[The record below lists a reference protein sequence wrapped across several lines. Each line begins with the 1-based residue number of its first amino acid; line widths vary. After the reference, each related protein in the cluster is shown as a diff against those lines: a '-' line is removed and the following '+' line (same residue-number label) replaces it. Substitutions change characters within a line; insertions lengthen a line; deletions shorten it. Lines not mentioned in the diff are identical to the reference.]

1 MDLSSLSIRKIHQLI
16 TKKEI
21 STQELVEEYLKK
33 IEKENPEINAFLE
46 VFKEES
52 IKQGQEVDRKIQKGE
67 EISILE
73 GIPVA
78 VKDNILVANKRC
90 TAGSKILENYIAP
103 YDATVVKKLKE
114 KGAII
119 VGKTNLDEFAIG
131 SSGEFSAYG
140 VTRNPKNLEYV
151 PGGSSSGSAAAVA
164 ADMVPVALGSDTGGS
179 IRQPASFCGIIGFK
193 PTYGSVS
200 RFGLIAMSSS
210 LDQIGPFGKNV
221 EDIKIIYETIK
232 GEDEMDSTT
241 VSFSQK
247 PAKEKLEEIKIG
259 IPKEYFGQGIDP
271 KVKEIIE
278 DRIKDLELSGAS
290 IEEVSLPHTD
300 YALATYYIV
309 MTAEVSSNLA
319 RYDGIKYGKSLAEID
334 RIQRI
339 QNLLDVYFETR
350 KEFLG
355 EEVKRRIMLGTY
367 CLSVGYYEAYYL
379 QAQKVRTLIKED
391 FEKAFKKVDLLLTPT
406 SPTPPFK
413 LGERLENPLTMYMA
427 DILTV
432 SVNLA
437 GLPAISLPAGEVNK
451 LPVGLQLIG
460 PTFSENFLLSVAQLS
475 QNLWT

>member
-1 MDLSSLSIRKIHQLI
+1 MDLSSLSIGEIHKLLI
-16 TKKEI
+16 QKEI
-21 STQELVEEYLKK
+21 SAQELLGEYLKIIK
-33 IEKENPEINAFLE
+33 KENPKINAFLE
-46 VFKEES
+46 VFEEEG
-52 IKQGQEVDRKIQKGE
+52 IKQAQEIDKKIEKGDK
-67 EISILE
+67 ISILE

-78 VKDNILVANKRC
+78 IKDNILVANKRC
-90 TAGSKILENYIAP
+90 TAGSKVLENYIAP
-103 YDATVVKKLKE
+103 YDATAVKKLKE

-119 VGKTNLDEFAIG
+119 IGKTNLDEFAIG

-140 VTRNPKNLEYV
+140 ITRNPKNLEYV

-164 ADMVPVALGSDTGGS
+164 ADMVPVALGTDTGGS

-210 LDQIGPFGKNV
+210 LDQIGPLGKNV
-221 EDIKIIYETIK
+221 EDIKIIYEAIK
-232 GEDEMDSTT
+232 GEDKMDSTS

-247 PAKEKLEEIKIG
+247 PAKERLEEIKIG
-259 IPKEYFGQGIDP
+259 IPKEYFAKGIDQR
-271 KVKEIIE
+271 VREIIK
-278 DRIKDLELSGAS
+278 DRIKDLELSGAN

-319 RYDGIKYGKSLAEID
+319 RYDGIKYGKSLVESD
-334 RIQRI
+334 RIT
-339 QNLLDVYFETR
+339 NLLDVYFETR

-379 QAQKVRTLIKED
+379 QAQKVRTLIKQD
-391 FEKAFKKVDLLLTPT
+391 FEKVFKKVDILLTPT

-427 DILTV
+427 DVLTV
-432 SVNLA
+432 SANLA
-437 GLPAISLPAGEVNK
+437 GLPAISLPAEEVDK

-460 PTFSENFLLSVAQLS
+460 PAFSENFLLSVAQLA
-475 QNLWT
+475 QKIWT

>member
-1 MDLSSLSIRKIHQLI
+1 MELSSLSIREIHRLI

-21 STQELVEEYLKK
+21 STQELVERYLKK

-52 IKQGQEVDRKIQKGE
+52 IKQAQEIDRKIQKGE

-78 VKDNILVANKRC
+78 IKDNILVADKRC

-164 ADMVPVALGSDTGGS
+164 ADMVPIALGSDTGGS

-210 LDQIGPFGKNV
+210 LDQIGPLGKNV
-221 EDIKIIYETIK
+221 EDIKIVYEVIRGK
-232 GEDEMDSTT
+232 DEMDSTT

-247 PAKEKLEEIKIG
+247 PVKERLEEIKIG
-259 IPKEYFGQGIDP
+259 IPKEYFAKGIDQR
-271 KVKEIIE
+271 VKEIIK
-278 DRIKDLELSGAS
+278 DRIKDFELSGAS

-300 YALATYYIV
+300 YALATYYII

-319 RYDGIKYGKSLAEID
+319 RYDGIKYGKSLAESD
-334 RIQRI
+334 RIT
-339 QNLLDVYFETR
+339 NLLDVYFETR

-379 QAQKVRTLIKED
+379 QAQKVRTLIKKD
-391 FEKAFKKVDLLLTPT
+391 FEKAFKKVDILLTPT

-427 DILTV
+427 DVLTV
-432 SVNLA
+432 SANLA
-437 GLPAISLPAGEVNK
+437 GLPAISLPAGEIDK

-460 PTFSENFLLSVAQLS
+460 PAFSENFLLSVAQLA
-475 QNLWT
+475 QKIWT

>member
-1 MDLSSLSIRKIHQLI
+1 MDLSSLSVGEIHKLLI
-16 TKKEI
+16 QKEI
-21 STQELVEEYLKK
+21 SAQELLGEYLEIIK
-33 IEKENPEINAFLE
+33 KENPKINAFLE
-46 VFKEES
+46 IFEEEG
-52 IKQGQEVDRKIQKGE
+52 IKQAQEVDKKIEKGDK
-67 EISILE
+67 ISILE

-78 VKDNILVANKRC
+78 IKDNILVANKRC

-119 VGKTNLDEFAIG
+119 IGKTNLDEFAIG

-164 ADMVPVALGSDTGGS
+164 ADMVPIALGSDTGGS

-210 LDQIGPFGKNV
+210 LDQIGPLGKNV
-221 EDIKIIYETIK
+221 EDIKIVYEVIRGK
-232 GEDEMDSTT
+232 DEMDSTT

-247 PAKEKLEEIKIG
+247 PVKERLEEIKIG
-259 IPKEYFGQGIDP
+259 IPKEYFTKGIDQR
-271 KVKEIIE
+271 VKEIIK
-278 DRIKDLELSGAS
+278 DRIKDFELSGAS

-300 YALATYYIV
+300 YALATYYII

-319 RYDGIKYGKSLAEID
+319 RYDGIKYGKSLAESDKIT
-334 RIQRI
+334 
-339 QNLLDVYFETR
+339 NLLDVYFETR

-379 QAQKVRTLIKED
+379 QAQKVRTLIKKD
-391 FEKAFKKVDLLLTPT
+391 FEKAFKKVDILLTPT

-427 DILTV
+427 DVLTV
-432 SVNLA
+432 SANLA
-437 GLPAISLPAGEVNK
+437 GLPAISLPAGEIDK

-460 PTFSENFLLSVAQLS
+460 PAFSENFLLSVAQLA
-475 QNLWT
+475 QKIWT

>member
-1 MDLSSLSIRKIHQLI
+1 MDLSSLSIGEIHKLLI
-16 TKKEI
+16 QKEI
-21 STQELVEEYLKK
+21 SAQELLGGYLEIIK
-33 IEKENPEINAFLE
+33 KENPKINAFLE
-46 VFKEES
+46 IFEEEG
-52 IKQGQEVDRKIQKGE
+52 IKQAQEVDKKIEKGDK
-67 EISILE
+67 ISILE

-78 VKDNILVANKRC
+78 IKDNILVANKRC

-119 VGKTNLDEFAIG
+119 IGKTNLDEFAIG

-164 ADMVPVALGSDTGGS
+164 ADMVPIALGSDTGGS

-210 LDQIGPFGKNV
+210 LDQIGPLGKNV
-221 EDIKIIYETIK
+221 EDIKIVYEVIRGK
-232 GEDEMDSTT
+232 DEMDSTT

-247 PAKEKLEEIKIG
+247 PVKERLEEIKIG
-259 IPKEYFGQGIDP
+259 IPKEYFTKGIDQR
-271 KVKEIIE
+271 VKEIIK
-278 DRIKDLELSGAS
+278 DRIKDFELSGAS

-300 YALATYYIV
+300 YALATYYII

-319 RYDGIKYGKSLAEID
+319 RYDGIKYGKSLAESD
-334 RIQRI
+334 RIT
-339 QNLLDVYFETR
+339 NLLDVYFETR

-379 QAQKVRTLIKED
+379 QAQKVRTLIKKD
-391 FEKAFKKVDLLLTPT
+391 FEKAFKKVDILLTPT

-427 DILTV
+427 DVLTV
-432 SVNLA
+432 SANLA
-437 GLPAISLPAGEVNK
+437 GLPAISLPAGEIDK

-460 PTFSENFLLSVAQLS
+460 PAFSENFLLSVAQLA
-475 QNLWT
+475 QKIWT

>member
-1 MDLSSLSIRKIHQLI
+1 MDLSSLSIGEIHKLLI
-16 TKKEI
+16 QKEI
-21 STQELVEEYLKK
+21 SAQELLGEYLEIIK
-33 IEKENPEINAFLE
+33 KENPKINAFLE
-46 VFKEES
+46 IFEEEG
-52 IKQGQEVDRKIQKGE
+52 IKQAQEVDKKIEKGDK
-67 EISILE
+67 ISILE

-78 VKDNILVANKRC
+78 IKDNILVANKRC

-119 VGKTNLDEFAIG
+119 IGKTNLDEFAIG

-164 ADMVPVALGSDTGGS
+164 ADMVPIALGSDTGGS

-210 LDQIGPFGKNV
+210 LDQIGPLGKNV
-221 EDIKIIYETIK
+221 EDIKIVYEVIRGK
-232 GEDEMDSTT
+232 DEMDSTT
-241 VSFSQK
+241 VLFSQK
-247 PAKEKLEEIKIG
+247 PVKEKLEEIKIG
-259 IPKEYFGQGIDP
+259 IPKEYFAKGIDQR
-271 KVKEIIE
+271 VKEIIK
-278 DRIKDLELSGAS
+278 DRIKDFELSGAS

-300 YALATYYIV
+300 YALATYYII

-319 RYDGIKYGKSLAEID
+319 RYDGIKYGKSLAESD
-334 RIQRI
+334 RIT
-339 QNLLDVYFETR
+339 NLLDVYFETR

-379 QAQKVRTLIKED
+379 QAQKVRTLIKKD
-391 FEKAFKKVDLLLTPT
+391 FEKAFKKVDILLTPT

-427 DILTV
+427 DVLTV
-432 SVNLA
+432 SANLA
-437 GLPAISLPAGEVNK
+437 GLPAISLPAGEIDK

-460 PTFSENFLLSVAQLS
+460 PAFSENFLLSVAQLA
-475 QNLWT
+475 QKIWT

>member
-1 MDLSSLSIRKIHQLI
+1 MDLSSLSVGEIHKLLI
-16 TKKEI
+16 QKEI
-21 STQELVEEYLKK
+21 SAQELLGEYLEIIK
-33 IEKENPEINAFLE
+33 KENPKINAFLE
-46 VFKEES
+46 IFEEEG
-52 IKQGQEVDRKIQKGE
+52 IKQAQEVDKKIEKGDK
-67 EISILE
+67 ISILE

-78 VKDNILVANKRC
+78 IKDNILLANKRC

-119 VGKTNLDEFAIG
+119 IGKTNLDEFAIG

-164 ADMVPVALGSDTGGS
+164 ADMVPIALGSDTGGS

-210 LDQIGPFGKNV
+210 LDQIGPLGKNV
-221 EDIKIIYETIK
+221 EDIKIVYEVIRGK
-232 GEDEMDSTT
+232 DEMDSTT

-247 PAKEKLEEIKIG
+247 PVKERLEEIKIG
-259 IPKEYFGQGIDP
+259 IPKEYFTKGIDQR
-271 KVKEIIE
+271 VKEIIK
-278 DRIKDLELSGAS
+278 DRIKDFELSGAS

-300 YALATYYIV
+300 YALATYYII

-319 RYDGIKYGKSLAEID
+319 RYDGIKYGKSLAESDKIT
-334 RIQRI
+334 
-339 QNLLDVYFETR
+339 NLLDVYFETR

-379 QAQKVRTLIKED
+379 QAQKVRTLIKKD
-391 FEKAFKKVDLLLTPT
+391 FEKAFKKVDILLTPT

-427 DILTV
+427 DVLTV
-432 SVNLA
+432 SANLA
-437 GLPAISLPAGEVNK
+437 GLPAISLPAGEIDK

-460 PTFSENFLLSVAQLS
+460 PAFSENFLLSVAQLA
-475 QNLWT
+475 QKIWT

>member
-1 MDLSSLSIRKIHQLI
+1 MELSSLSIREIHRLI

-21 STQELVEEYLKK
+21 STQELVERYLKK

-52 IKQGQEVDRKIQKGE
+52 IKQAQEIDRKIQKGE

-78 VKDNILVANKRC
+78 IKDNILVADKRC

-103 YDATVVKKLKE
+103 YDATVVRKLKE
-114 KGAII
+114 KGAIV

-140 VTRNPKNLEYV
+140 ATRNPKNLEYV

-164 ADMVPVALGSDTGGS
+164 ANMVPVALGSDTGGS
-179 IRQPASFCGIIGFK
+179 VRQPASFCGIIGFK
-193 PTYGSVS
+193 PTYGLVS

-210 LDQIGPFGKNV
+210 LDQIGPLGKNV
-221 EDIKIIYETIK
+221 EDVKIIYEAIK

-241 VSFSQK
+241 VSFLQK
-247 PAKEKLEEIKIG
+247 QTKERLEEVKIG
-259 IPKEYFGQGIDP
+259 IPKEYFARGINP

-319 RYDGIKYGKSLAEID
+319 RYDGIKYGKSLSGSD
-334 RIQRI
+334 RV
-339 QNLLDVYFETR
+339 QNLLDVYLETR

-367 CLSVGYYEAYYL
+367 CLSVGYYDAYYL

-391 FEKAFKKVDLLLTPT
+391 FERAFQKVDFLLTPT

-427 DILTV
+427 DILTA

-437 GLPAISLPAGEVNK
+437 GLPAISLSAGEVDK

-460 PTFSENFLLSVAQLS
+460 PAFSENFLLSIAQLA
-475 QNLWT
+475 QRIWT

>member
-1 MDLSSLSIRKIHQLI
+1 MDLSSLSIGEIHKLLI
-16 TKKEI
+16 QKEI
-21 STQELVEEYLKK
+21 SAQELLGEYLEIIK
-33 IEKENPEINAFLE
+33 KENPKINAFLE
-46 VFKEES
+46 IFEEEG
-52 IKQGQEVDRKIQKGE
+52 IKQAQEVDKKIEKGDK
-67 EISILE
+67 ISILE

-78 VKDNILVANKRC
+78 IKDNILLANKRC

-119 VGKTNLDEFAIG
+119 IGKTNLDEFAIG

-164 ADMVPVALGSDTGGS
+164 ADMVPIALGSDTGGS

-210 LDQIGPFGKNV
+210 LDQIGPLGKNV
-221 EDIKIIYETIK
+221 EDIKIVYEVIRGK
-232 GEDEMDSTT
+232 DEMDSTT

-247 PAKEKLEEIKIG
+247 PVKERLEEIKIG
-259 IPKEYFGQGIDP
+259 IPKEYFTKGIDQR
-271 KVKEIIE
+271 VKEIIK
-278 DRIKDLELSGAS
+278 DRIKDFELSGAS

-300 YALATYYIV
+300 YALATYYII

-319 RYDGIKYGKSLAEID
+319 RYDGIKYGKSLAESD
-334 RIQRI
+334 RIT
-339 QNLLDVYFETR
+339 NLLDVYFETR

-379 QAQKVRTLIKED
+379 QAQKVRTLIKKD
-391 FEKAFKKVDLLLTPT
+391 FEKAFKKVDILLTPT

-427 DILTV
+427 DVLTV
-432 SVNLA
+432 SANLA
-437 GLPAISLPAGEVNK
+437 GLPAISLPAGEIDK

-460 PTFSENFLLSVAQLS
+460 PAFSENFLLSVAQLA
-475 QNLWT
+475 QKIWT

>member
-1 MDLSSLSIRKIHQLI
+1 MDLSSLSIGEIHKLLI
-16 TKKEI
+16 QKEI
-21 STQELVEEYLKK
+21 SAQELLGEYLEIIK
-33 IEKENPEINAFLE
+33 KENPKINAFLE
-46 VFKEES
+46 IFEEEG
-52 IKQGQEVDRKIQKGE
+52 IKQAQEVDKKIEKGDK
-67 EISILE
+67 ISILE

-78 VKDNILVANKRC
+78 IKDNILVANKRC

-119 VGKTNLDEFAIG
+119 IGKTNLDEFAIG

-164 ADMVPVALGSDTGGS
+164 ADMVPIALGSDTGGS

-200 RFGLIAMSSS
+200 RFGLVAMSSS
-210 LDQIGPFGKNV
+210 LDQIGPLGKNV
-221 EDIKIIYETIK
+221 EDIKIVYEVIRGK
-232 GEDEMDSTT
+232 DEMDSTT

-247 PAKEKLEEIKIG
+247 PVKERLEEIKIG
-259 IPKEYFGQGIDP
+259 IPKEYFTKGIDQR
-271 KVKEIIE
+271 VKEIIK
-278 DRIKDLELSGAS
+278 DRIKDFELSGAS

-300 YALATYYIV
+300 YALATYYII

-319 RYDGIKYGKSLAEID
+319 RYDGIKYGKSLAESD
-334 RIQRI
+334 RIT
-339 QNLLDVYFETR
+339 NLLDVYFETR

-379 QAQKVRTLIKED
+379 QAQKVRTLIKKD
-391 FEKAFKKVDLLLTPT
+391 FEKAFKKVDILLTPT

-427 DILTV
+427 DVLTV
-432 SVNLA
+432 SANLA
-437 GLPAISLPAGEVNK
+437 GLPAISLPAGEIDK

-460 PTFSENFLLSVAQLS
+460 PAFSENFLLSVAQLA
-475 QNLWT
+475 QKIWT

>member
-1 MDLSSLSIRKIHQLI
+1 MDLSSLSIGEIHKLLI
-16 TKKEI
+16 QKEI
-21 STQELVEEYLKK
+21 SAQELLGEYLEIIK
-33 IEKENPEINAFLE
+33 KENPKINAFLE
-46 VFKEES
+46 IFEEEG
-52 IKQGQEVDRKIQKGE
+52 IKQAQEVDKKIEKGDK
-67 EISILE
+67 ISILE

-78 VKDNILVANKRC
+78 IKDNILVANKRC

-119 VGKTNLDEFAIG
+119 IGKTNLDEFAIG

-164 ADMVPVALGSDTGGS
+164 ADMVPIALGSDTGGS

-210 LDQIGPFGKNV
+210 LDQIGPLGKNV
-221 EDIKIIYETIK
+221 EDIKIVYEVIRGK
-232 GEDEMDSTT
+232 DEMDSTT

-247 PAKEKLEEIKIG
+247 PVKERLEEIKIG
-259 IPKEYFGQGIDP
+259 IPKEYFTKGIDQR
-271 KVKEIIE
+271 VKEIIK
-278 DRIKDLELSGAS
+278 DRIKDFELSGAS

-319 RYDGIKYGKSLAEID
+319 RYDGIKYGKSLAESD
-334 RIQRI
+334 RIT
-339 QNLLDVYFETR
+339 NLLDVYFETR

-379 QAQKVRTLIKED
+379 QAQKVRTLIKKD
-391 FEKAFKKVDLLLTPT
+391 FEKAFKKVDILLTPT

-427 DILTV
+427 DVLTV
-432 SVNLA
+432 SANLA
-437 GLPAISLPAGEVNK
+437 GLPAISLPAGEIDK

-460 PTFSENFLLSVAQLS
+460 PAFSENFLLSVAQLA
-475 QNLWT
+475 QKIWT

>member
-1 MDLSSLSIRKIHQLI
+1 MDLSSLSIGEIHKLLI
-16 TKKEI
+16 QKEI
-21 STQELVEEYLKK
+21 SAQELLGEYLEIIK
-33 IEKENPEINAFLE
+33 KENPKINAFLE
-46 VFKEES
+46 IFEEEG
-52 IKQGQEVDRKIQKGE
+52 IKQAQEVDKKIEKGDK
-67 EISILE
+67 ISILE

-78 VKDNILVANKRC
+78 IKDNILVANKRC

-119 VGKTNLDEFAIG
+119 IGKTNLDEFAIG

-164 ADMVPVALGSDTGGS
+164 ADMVPIALGSDTGGS

-210 LDQIGPFGKNV
+210 LDQIGPLGKNV
-221 EDIKIIYETIK
+221 EDIKIVYEVIRGK
-232 GEDEMDSTT
+232 DEMDSTT

-247 PAKEKLEEIKIG
+247 PVKERLEEIKIG
-259 IPKEYFGQGIDP
+259 IPKEYFTKGIDQR
-271 KVKEIIE
+271 VKEIIK
-278 DRIKDLELSGAS
+278 DRIKDFELSGAS

-300 YALATYYIV
+300 YALATYYII

-319 RYDGIKYGKSLAEID
+319 RYDGIKYGKSLAESDKIT
-334 RIQRI
+334 
-339 QNLLDVYFETR
+339 NLLDVYFETR

-379 QAQKVRTLIKED
+379 QAQKVRTLIKKD
-391 FEKAFKKVDLLLTPT
+391 FEKAFKKVDILLTPT

-427 DILTV
+427 DVLTV
-432 SVNLA
+432 SANLA
-437 GLPAISLPAGEVNK
+437 GLPAISLPAGEIDK

-460 PTFSENFLLSVAQLS
+460 PAFSENFLLSVAQLA
-475 QNLWT
+475 QKIWT

>member
-1 MDLSSLSIRKIHQLI
+1 MDLSSLSVGEIHKLLI
-16 TKKEI
+16 QKEI
-21 STQELVEEYLKK
+21 SAQELLGEYLEIIK
-33 IEKENPEINAFLE
+33 KENPKINAFLE
-46 VFKEES
+46 IFEEEG
-52 IKQGQEVDRKIQKGE
+52 IKQAQEVDKKIEKGDK
-67 EISILE
+67 ISILE

-78 VKDNILVANKRC
+78 IKDNILLANKRC

-119 VGKTNLDEFAIG
+119 IGKTNLDEFAIG

-164 ADMVPVALGSDTGGS
+164 ADMVPIALGSDTGGS

-200 RFGLIAMSSS
+200 RFGLVAMSSS
-210 LDQIGPFGKNV
+210 LDQIGPLGKNV
-221 EDIKIIYETIK
+221 EDIKIVYEVIRGK
-232 GEDEMDSTT
+232 DEMDSTT

-247 PAKEKLEEIKIG
+247 PVKERLEEIKIG
-259 IPKEYFGQGIDP
+259 IPKEYFTKGIDQR
-271 KVKEIIE
+271 VKEIIK
-278 DRIKDLELSGAS
+278 DRIKDFELSGAS

-300 YALATYYIV
+300 YALATYYII

-319 RYDGIKYGKSLAEID
+319 RYDGIKYGKSLAESDKIT
-334 RIQRI
+334 
-339 QNLLDVYFETR
+339 NLLDVYFETR

-379 QAQKVRTLIKED
+379 QAQKVRTLIKKD
-391 FEKAFKKVDLLLTPT
+391 FEKAFKKVDILLTPT

-427 DILTV
+427 DVLTV
-432 SVNLA
+432 SANLA
-437 GLPAISLPAGEVNK
+437 GLPAISLPAGEIDK

-460 PTFSENFLLSVAQLS
+460 PAFSENFLLSVAQLA
-475 QNLWT
+475 QKIWT